1 MQVTFTGIKNVGFI
15 KTSFNYAKQS
25 VINANDP
32 SWQKI
37 FQMEG
42 PDFQIDEWYLLNM
55 QLTDDFNG
63 KHYTEFKKALK
74 KSDLSF
80 ADFKN
85 PINNNFLNTL
95 FYREFYKENGK
106 VLKDTVFSIND
117 RDIMIEDKNLPI
129 LSFLARTIREIA
141 QKPKEKFVV
150 SEEYLNSDNLSK
162 GICFGDD
169 LKKIFGKNYYDE
181 AKRMHEP
188 LEVKNCAQK
197 MDDIMHMEMMD
208 YFNR

>member
-15 KTSFNYAKQS
+15 KIATNNSNTHVAKQDS
-25 VINANDP
+25 ENMKKFYKAVRT
-32 SWQKI
+32 QYLRH
-37 FQMEG
+37 
-42 PDFQIDEWYLLNM
+42 EWYLLNM

-63 KHYTEFKKALK
+63 KHHTEFQQALQ
-74 KSDLSF
+74 KSGLSF
-80 ADFKN
+80 SRFKN
-85 PINNNFLNTL
+85 PIDKDFLNIL
-95 FYREFYKENGK
+95 FKRDFCCENGENFNK
-106 VLKDTVFSIND
+106 TIFEVNNHELILENEKLPLFSY
-117 RDIMIEDKNLPI
+117 
-129 LSFLARTIREIA
+129 LARTIREIA
-141 QKPKEKFVV
+141 QKPEQKFVV
-150 SEEYLNSDNLSK
+150 NENYLTSYILSR
-162 GICFGDD
+162 GMVLGED